1 MSSSDGCFTS
11 SLSFSD
17 FSLFQI
23 NLLKNCTTYQYLPK
37 WQHRSSLVM
46 EMGWGLF
53 RELLLCNSFSVSV
66 SSVPGH
72 TQHNKSPPLAAED
85 SEHVVRTCLA
95 SSYAPCTFAECPFPS
110 SSSGDGVRYLERE
123 GEGGCFQGKSQTWR
137 KWSGIGHLLK
147 HLSHHRHYWP
157 MESSFAREIL
167 NCIIFQ
173 KLQRSSLLRDSGLLS
188 LLAGELQRSERCHH
202 VALCDMPSSRAAS
215 IPGSELSSCGSVQGI
230 CAGTCTF
237 PPLTDKKCHWRCHFS
252 SVGGFDMNTV

>member
-1 MSSSDGCFTS
+1 MLEEASSCKLMESDTILLRDEQLWWLCFTS

-53 RELLLCNSFSVSV
+53 RELSLCNSFSVSV

-95 SSYAPCTFAECPFPS
+95 SSHAPCTFAECYFPS

-123 GEGGCFQGKSQTWR
+123 GEGGCFQGKSQTW
-137 KWSGIGHLLK
+137 
-147 HLSHHRHYWP
+147 
-157 MESSFAREIL
+157 
-167 NCIIFQ
+167 
-173 KLQRSSLLRDSGLLS
+173 
-188 LLAGELQRSERCHH
+188 
-202 VALCDMPSSRAAS
+202 
-215 IPGSELSSCGSVQGI
+215 SSCGSVQGI
-230 CAGTCTF
+230 CAGACTF

-252 SVGGFDMNTV
+252 SVGGFVIWTQSKDVAVRCSFTSIAHRLQYSKLITKWEIRKSDSRVSY